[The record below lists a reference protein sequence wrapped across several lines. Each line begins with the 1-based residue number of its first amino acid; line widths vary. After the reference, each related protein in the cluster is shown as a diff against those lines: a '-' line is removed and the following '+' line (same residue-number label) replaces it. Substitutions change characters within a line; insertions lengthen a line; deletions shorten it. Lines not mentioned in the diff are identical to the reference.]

1 MDIKGIL
8 EQLEKYLEENL
19 AAKSLPIFEDIVLRE
34 AEAYPGTLESEMDDF
49 IFSKK
54 KPSFKSLL
62 FRYIDERNLIDSEVY
77 KKAGI
82 DRRHFSKIRSNKDY
96 RPGKNTVIALCLAL
110 ELTRDEADALLES
123 CGFSL
128 SCSEIFDLII
138 AFCLE
143 RKIYD
148 IDTVNLILD
157 RYKLKPLQQF
167 A

>member
-62 FRYIDERNLIDSEVY
+62 FRYIDERNLIDS
-77 KKAGI
+77 
-82 DRRHFSKIRSNKDY
+82 
-96 RPGKNTVIALCLAL
+96 
-110 ELTRDEADALLES
+110 
-123 CGFSL
+123 
-128 SCSEIFDLII
+128 
-138 AFCLE
+138 
-143 RKIYD
+143 
-148 IDTVNLILD
+148 
-157 RYKLKPLQQF
+157 
-167 A
+167 